1 MNHYIDLLTQPGF
14 IIEAVVIVCIIVIQI
29 RSYKENKKRMRD
41 YMDIFSQ
48 SDSWDVEHDDMGQVS
63 SIIGGASNPFF
74 RDIKDTINK
83 YIAGNSNSVMD
94 FQIFKDTVDRQC
106 DSIENQIE
114 SQTPVPLYLGLAGSM
129 IGIIVGLISLVLD
142 GSFSLLLSG
151 NSNSLLGIGS
161 LLLAVAV
168 AMFASLIGI
177 ILTVLTTNKYKN
189 SRSKAEQ
196 LKNEFMSWMQSTLFP
211 ALPND
216 ISMAMTQLVSDLED
230 FNDKFER
237 NTNSLAHTFDNVNEA
252 YKTQA
257 DIVSAVQKMD
267 VQSMATANVKVLEA
281 LQKSTEKIERF
292 NEYLDSIHGY
302 TDTIQKFNQQFHEDE
317 NQLGLLRQIR
327 DFFKEE
333 LHEVDQRKKAI
344 ADAVSDVDLNLKN
357 SLKLLSDSN
366 DQQVELLKKQLETQ
380 GEQFKQQL
388 IDQASQYNDLLDKQK
403 EAFIKSYTNICDT
416 IEEKIKALPDALT
429 KLDDL
434 TKIPGELRTL
444 ASAIQQ
450 SMQQM
455 TNGYSQA
462 TSQLSS
468 SIAQALSRI
477 QSRNGNPQVV
487 VQQPTTKQLSKKVK
501 IIGGTAIGLFLAAV
515 IADTVFIILSF
526 FIK

>member
-1 MNHYIDLLTQPGF
+1 MNQYYELLTQPGF
-14 IIEAVVIVCIIVIQI
+14 IIEGVVIVCIIIIQI
-29 RSYKENKKRMRD
+29 HSYRENRKRMKD
-41 YMDIFSQ
+41 YIDIFSH
-48 SDSWDVEHDDMGQVS
+48 SDSWDVEHDDVGQVS
-63 SIIGGASNPFF
+63 SIKGGAANPFF

-129 IGIIVGLISLVLD
+129 VGIIVGLISLVID
-142 GSFSLLLSG
+142 GSFSQLLSG
-151 NSNSLLGIGS
+151 SPNSLLGIGS

-168 AMFASLIGI
+168 AMVASLTGI
-177 ILTVLTTNKYKN
+177 ILTVFTTNKYKN

-211 ALPND
+211 SLPND

-281 LQKSTEKIERF
+281 LQRSTEKIERF

-333 LHEVDQRKKAI
+333 LHEVDQRKLAI

-366 DQQVELLKKQLETQ
+366 DQQLELFNKQIEKQT
-380 GEQFKQQL
+380 EQLKQQL
-388 IDQASQYNDLLDKQK
+388 IDQATQYNELLDKQK
-403 EAFIKSYTNICDT
+403 EAFVKSYTSICNA
-416 IEEKIKALPDALT
+416 IEEKIKTLPDALT

-434 TKIPGELRTL
+434 AKIPEELRTL
-444 ASAIQQ
+444 TTAIQQ
-450 SMQQM
+450 SMRQM
-455 TNGYSQA
+455 SSSFSQTNN
-462 TSQLSS
+462 QLSN
-468 SIAQALSRI
+468 SIAQALSRV
-477 QSRNGNPQVV
+477 QSRDSSKQAI
-487 VQQPTTKQLSKKVK
+487 VQQSPTKKLSRKIK
-501 IIGGTAIGLFLAAV
+501 IIGGAAIGLLLTAV
-515 IADTVFIILSF
+515 IADTIFIILSF

>member
-1 MNHYIDLLTQPGF
+1 
-14 IIEAVVIVCIIVIQI
+14 
-29 RSYKENKKRMRD
+29 MRD

-63 SIIGGASNPFF
+63 SITGGASNPFF

-129 IGIIVGLISLVLD
+129 IGIIVGLITLVFD
-142 GSFSLLLSG
+142 GSFSQLLSG
-151 NSNSLLGIGS
+151 NNKSLLGIGA
-161 LLLAVAV
+161 LLVAVAV
-168 AMFASLIGI
+168 AMFASLVGI

-189 SRSKAEQ
+189 SRSKTEK

-230 FNDKFER
+230 FNDKFEG
-237 NTNSLAHTFDNVNEA
+237 NTNKLAHTFDNVNEA

-292 NEYLDSIHGY
+292 NDYLDSIHGY
-302 TDTIQKFNQQFHEDE
+302 TETIQKFNEQFHEDE
-317 NQLGLLRQIR
+317 NQLGLLKQIR

-333 LHEVDQRKKAI
+333 LHEVDQRKQAI
-344 ADAVSDVDLNLKN
+344 ADTVSDVDLNLKN
-357 SLKLLSDSN
+357 SFKLLSDSN
-366 DQQVELLKKQLETQ
+366 DQQVELLKTQFTKQS
-380 GEQFKQQL
+380 EQFKQQL
-388 IDQASQYNDLLDKQK
+388 VDQATQYNELLDKQK
-403 EAFIKSYTNICDT
+403 EAFETSYNKICAA
-416 IEEKIKALPDALT
+416 IEEKLTQFPDTLG
-429 KLDDL
+429 KLNDL
-434 TKIPGELRTL
+434 TKIPNELHALISEMQR
-444 ASAIQQ
+444 
-450 SMQQM
+450 SMQTM
-455 TNGYSQA
+455 VVGYTQA
-462 TSQLSS
+462 TQQLSNN
-468 SIAQALSRI
+468 ITQALSRLP
-477 QSRNGNPQVV
+477 RNNSVQVV
-487 VQQPTTKQLSKKVK
+487 PQPPTKKKKTSRILKVLGWTAVGLVSIAIVTDAVFT
-501 IIGGTAIGLFLAAV
+501 II
-515 IADTVFIILSF
+515 SF